1 MKNVLVLLVLMF
13 CSQVGCAQKVKEWLR
28 QKKTQ
33 KQYLIEQ
40 IAHLKL
46 YLELTEKGYKIAK
59 EGLTTIS
66 SIKDGEFK
74 LHKNRFDSL
83 CIVKPRIRKLDIN
96 QRTLLNFRY
105 MLFIYWGL
113 PEFFAA
119 NTGLSSTEKTL
130 VKSVL
135 EKAIA
140 DGMAV
145 MDELSGLTED
155 GVFCMGDDARV
166 KRLTELYTRSEQNY
180 TFARQLSAQAAMLSA
195 QRKSEDQDF
204 ENRRAWHGL
213 D

>member
-1 MKNVLVLLVLMF
+1 MKNILMLLLLSL
-13 CSQVGCAQKVKEWLR
+13 CSQTVSAQKVKEWLR

-66 SIKDGEFK
+66 SIKEGEFK
-74 LHKNRFDSL
+74 LYKNRFDSL
-83 CIVKPRIRKLDIN
+83 CIVKPKIRKLDIN
-96 QRTLLNFRY
+96 QRSLLNFRY

-113 PEFFAA
+113 PEFFAE
-119 NTGLSSTEKTL
+119 NTGLTANEKTL
-130 VKSVL
+130 VQSVL
-135 EKAIA
+135 TKAIA
-140 DGMAV
+140 DGIAM

-155 GVFCMGDDARV
+155 GVFCMSDDARL
-166 KRLTELYTRSEQNY
+166 KRLTALYNRSEQNY

-195 QRKSEDQDF
+195 QRKSQDQDF
-204 ENRRAWHGL
+204 ENRRSWHDL

>member
-1 MKNVLVLLVLMF
+1 MKNILILLVLLL
-13 CSQVGCAQKVKEWLR
+13 CSHNGCAQKVKEWLR

-83 CIVKPRIRKLDIN
+83 CIVKPQIRKLDIN
-96 QRTLLNFRY
+96 QQTLLNFRY

-113 PEFFAA
+113 PEFFAE
-119 NTGLSSTEKTL
+119 NTGLSSNEKTL

-135 EKAIA
+135 EKVIA
-140 DGMAV
+140 EGIAV

-155 GVFCMGDDARV
+155 GVFCMSDDARV
-166 KRLTELYTRSEQNY
+166 TRLTVLYNRSEQNY
-180 TFARQLSAQAAMLSA
+180 TFARQVSAQAALLSA
-195 QRKSEDQDF
+195 QRKSEQQDF
-204 ENRRAWHGL
+204 ENRRVWHGIN
-213 D
+213 